1 MKRSRTEAIEIL
13 GRVSPE
19 DADRRNLVIVFAV
32 FFLLAALIVK
42 ILGEN
47 FSPNTQ
53 FFLLVNGAQT
63 ALLNQVM
70 IGLSNFGRE
79 YLWIPVVLILWIF
92 GQQRQ
97 RKVAFLLT
105 LTFILAIILGEVS
118 KILINAPRPD
128 LILSSAKV
136 LIQETDSSFPSGHA
150 VIVSA
155 GAILCLSQ
163 LSRRLAFPLTLEAL
177 LVSYSRVYVGV
188 HWPVDLLGG
197 WLLGGLSAT
206 LILFQSYRFEPG
218 FGYLNEFWMRITH
231 TLSKSQVH
239 TAPRT

>member
-1 MKRSRTEAIEIL
+1 M
-13 GRVSPE
+13 
-19 DADRRNLVIVFAV
+19 VFAV
-32 FFLLAALIVK
+32 LFLLLAVIVK
-42 ILGEN
+42 VLGED

-53 FFLLVNGAQT
+53 LFLLINGAQT

-79 YLWIPVVLILWIF
+79 FLWISVVLLLWVF

-97 RKVAFLLT
+97 RKAAFLLVVI
-105 LTFILAIILGEVS
+105 FILAIILGEVS
-118 KILINAPRPD
+118 KLLINAPRPD
-128 LILSSAKV
+128 MILSSARV

-155 GAILCLSQ
+155 GAVLCLSQ
-163 LSRRLAFPLTLEAL
+163 LSRRLALPLTLEAL

-197 WLLGGLSAT
+197 WLLGGFSAM
-206 LILFQSYRFEPG
+206 LILFQSYRFEPA
-218 FGYLNEFWMRITH
+218 FRILDEFWVRIVH
-231 TLSKSQVH
+231 TLSKSEIH
-239 TAPRT
+239 TPGRTFEGEAYHV